1 MAEQKATQHR
11 LRATRLRL
19 IRRKTSLLNNSLTL
33 YQLLQ
38 EVDQST
44 FHLVEVD
51 QSIFRLFKLMAKALV
66 VDQFQFHRLVAQAR
80 VNST

>member
-51 QSIFRLFKLMAKALV
+51 QSIFRLFKLVAKALV